1 MRRPPDAGHGRA
13 ECNALDWLSRAGAA
27 SSVTVDWVPSTASD
41 RSAPP
46 RSPSE
51 RAVFCEAR
59 RELIRGLHATRADAP
74 PGEAML
80 TLPLEFALSAAAACA
95 ELPAVCVALRRRVPS
110 RDEAARRQREE
121 LTLVLFLMHCAAV
134 PGGGAARRWRPLL
147 RLLPRRFDSPLGWG
161 QAELEALEGSALLGR
176 SLAAL
181 RRLRRSYDRVV
192 PPLSRA
198 LPAALPPAN
207 ATPAGASFGAFL
219 WATHV
224 VRSRAFVPPPWPSGW
239 PPGWPAGGAANL
251 TGGGVGRAARLVGQ
265 FPFLDDAMNAT
276 GEWAAK
282 TFSEENVMGAVNAS
296 GGFAARVVTD
306 YSGYAEE
313 GGVVR
318 VVGQGVQDA
327 GEAVGT
333 VARGAGGLANDGIT
347 AAGKAAAEGMRKLG
361 NATGEK
367 PVLDAEGR
375 PVNVSQKA
383 GEVVDV
389 FSDQIGNGVEQVV
402 GGAGNATEWMG
413 KRVGKASRAF
423 TGKIDPFGAGDPWSP
438 FDPFGKQQEQQ
449 QQQQQQQ
456 APPQEPPP
464 PPQEPPPQAPP
475 PPPQAPGSPIFAA
488 ASPPPQAPPPQAPP
502 PPPPPPSAP
511 PPTSPTPT
519 PPPPLGAAPPAGGGG
534 GVAPPGRRPPLLL
547 PVADLLNH
555 DDLGSAGWLV
565 APRTGGTARRPRI
578 DEPGSLKLL
587 PRREVAAGAAL
598 TMKYGELGVADT
610 LLRYGFVSV
619 DGSAYDTAEV
629 STPLAGDVS
638 HSGCAFK
645 NYSLQVL
652 GDPARGGATLRR
664 AALNASLLTYARV
677 TTLDGAGMR
686 DFDPWEPLAR
696 PRVGHERRALAW
708 YANVSATRARA
719 SARWARRWR
728 RRPAAPTP
736 SPTPARRRRRR
747 RASRP
752 TRRRVRRWAR
762 RRSGSWRR
770 RARRRR
776 SPAAPA
782 STTR

>member
-1 MRRPPDAGHGRA
+1 M
-13 ECNALDWLSRAGAA
+13 
-27 SSVTVDWVPSTASD
+27 
-41 RSAPP
+41 
-46 RSPSE
+46 
-51 RAVFCEAR
+51 
-59 RELIRGLHATRADAP
+59 
-74 PGEAML
+74 
-80 TLPLEFALSAAAACA
+80 
-95 ELPAVCVALRRRVPS
+95 
-110 RDEAARRQREE
+110 
-121 LTLVLFLMHCAAV
+121 
-134 PGGGAARRWRPLL
+134 
-147 RLLPRRFDSPLGWG
+147 
-161 QAELEALEGSALLGR
+161 
-176 SLAAL
+176 
-181 RRLRRSYDRVV
+181 
-192 PPLSRA
+192 
-198 LPAALPPAN
+198 
-207 ATPAGASFGAFL
+207 
-219 WATHV
+219 
-224 VRSRAFVPPPWPSGW
+224 PPPWPSGW

-251 TGGGVGRAARLVGQ
+251 TSGGVGRAARLVGQ

-423 TGKIDPFGAGDPWSP
+423 TGKIDLFGAGDPWSP

-519 PPPPLGAAPPAGGGG
+519 PPPPPGAAPPAGGGG
-534 GVAPPGRRPPLLL
+534 GGAPPGRRPPLLLL

-578 DEPGSLKLL
+578 DEPGSLGLL

-610 LLRYGFVSV
+610 LLRYGFVSDRRLGV
-619 DGSAYDTAEV
+619 RHGGGEHAARGRRVTQRLRLQEL
-629 STPLAGDVS
+629 LAAGARRPRTRRRDAAPRRAQRIAPNLRAR
-638 HSGCAFK
+638 HDARRRGHARLRPMGAPREAAGGPRAPCARVVRK
-645 NYSLQVL
+645 RL
-652 GDPARGGATLRR
+652 GDARG
-664 AALNASLLTYARV
+664 
-677 TTLDGAGMR
+677 
-686 DFDPWEPLAR
+686 AR
-696 PRVGHERRALAW
+696 PRGGRGDGGGG
-708 YANVSATRARA
+708 
-719 SARWARRWR
+719 
-728 RRPAAPTP
+728 
-736 SPTPARRRRRR
+736 RRRRRR
-747 RASRP
+747 R
-752 TRRRVRRWAR
+752 RRRRGGGGGGGHRVRPGDGSVGGRDRAR
-762 RRSGSWRR
+762 AAGGGGRGGV
-770 RARRRR
+770 ARRRR
-776 SPAAPA
+776 RPPRRSERQRERRRLPLSVGEAERGGGGRGVAAELGVLDEGAFLPAALAKWLALYESGGRRPRSA
-782 STTR
+782 WRRSTTAAAYPRRALVPALADASRDGGWMERAGCCAEMGG